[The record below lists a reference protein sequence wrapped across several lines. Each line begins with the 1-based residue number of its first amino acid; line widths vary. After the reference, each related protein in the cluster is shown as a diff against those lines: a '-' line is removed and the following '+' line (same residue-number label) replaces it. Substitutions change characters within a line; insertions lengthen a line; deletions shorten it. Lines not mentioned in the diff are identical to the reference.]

1 MPKLHRVVVTGFGA
15 ITAVGT
21 WPGTLFEQVCAGQSG
36 IRPLAAQSP
45 IPPIS
50 MAAVIESGID
60 ADPKTTAHDRVT
72 QLALTA
78 ARLALTEAGLLDD
91 AAVRADIGV
100 YLGTGAGP
108 SNTLDQSYRRLY
120 LEQRDRVAPM
130 TLPRGIHNAPASEVA
145 IRFGLQGANNTY
157 SIACAS
163 SATAIGE
170 AMRAIRHGYSRQI
183 LAGGTESLLTFGVLH
198 AWHAL
203 RAHAAPA
210 EPISASCRPFSADRD
225 GLVMGEGSGFLMLES
240 LESAQARGAPIW
252 AELVGYGAS
261 CDATH
266 ITHPEVAGQVAAITM
281 ALAEAGL
288 KPSDIDYVNAHGTG
302 TPAGDAVEA
311 ASLSAVFGVHLAS
324 LPVSSTKAVH
334 GHLMGAGGAVELI
347 LSLLALNQSVIPP
360 TANCREPDLALGLDM
375 VAEGARSAQLNAV
388 MSSSFAFGGSNAVLI
403 AQRFKV
409 N

>member
-1 MPKLHRVVVTGFGA
+1 MTKTHRVVVTGFGA

-21 WPGTLFEQVCAGQSG
+21 WPGTLFEQVCSGQSG
-36 IRPLAAQSP
+36 IRAFANKSPMPPIAMAAQ
-45 IPPIS
+45 
-50 MAAVIESGID
+50 VESGID
-60 ADPKTTAHDRVT
+60 DDPKTRVHDRAT

-78 ARLALTEAGLLDD
+78 AQLALFEAGLVGD
-91 AAVRADIGV
+91 AALRADVGV
-100 YLGTGAGP
+100 YVGTGAGP
-108 SNTLDQSYRRLY
+108 ANTMDQNYLRLY
-120 LEQRDRVAPM
+120 GEQRDRVAPM

-145 IRFGLQGANNTY
+145 IRFGLHGTNNTY

-170 AMRAIRHGYSRQI
+170 AMRAIRHGYHDRV
-183 LAGGTESLLTFGVLH
+183 LAGGTESLLTYGILH

-210 EPISASCRPFSADRD
+210 DPISASCRPFSADRD

-240 LESAQARGAPIW
+240 LESAQARGATIW
-252 AELVGYGAS
+252 AELVGYGSS

-266 ITHPEVAGQVAAITM
+266 ITHPDVSGQVAAITM

-288 KPSDIDYVNAHGTG
+288 RPDEIDYLNAHGTG

-311 ASLSAVFGVHLAS
+311 ESLAAVFGTYLAH

-347 LSLLALNQSVIPP
+347 LSLLALKHNTIPP
-360 TANCREPDLALGLDM
+360 TANCHQPDVSLGIDM
-375 VAEGARSAQLNAV
+375 VAEGARAVPLNTV
-388 MSSSFAFGGSNAVLI
+388 MSNSFAFGGSNAVLI
-403 AQRFKV
+403 ARRL
-409 N
+409 

>member
-1 MPKLHRVVVTGFGA
+1 
-15 ITAVGT
+15 
-21 WPGTLFEQVCAGQSG
+21 
-36 IRPLAAQSP
+36 
-45 IPPIS
+45 

-130 TLPRGIHNAPASEVA
+130 TLPRGIHNAPASEMA

-266 ITHPEVAGQVAAITM
+266 ITHPGVAGQVAAITM

-311 ASLSAVFGVHLAS
+311 ASLSAVFGSHLAKM
-324 LPVSSTKAVH
+324 PVSSTKAVH

-360 TANCREPDLALGLDM
+360 TANCRVPDLALGLDV

-403 AQRFKV
+403 AQRLKV